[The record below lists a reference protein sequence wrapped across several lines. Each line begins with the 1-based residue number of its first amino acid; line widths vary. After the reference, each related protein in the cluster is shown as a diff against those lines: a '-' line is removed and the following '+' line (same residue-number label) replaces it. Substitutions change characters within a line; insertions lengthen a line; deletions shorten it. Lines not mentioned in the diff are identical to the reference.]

1 MTNSLYTHA
10 DNHNKYFQSRQ
21 TLVTKEGRLQSGRFY
36 SDKVSISFGFDAVS
50 RGLTQKDIYYFAMII
65 SQHLKSDSIL
75 YCYDKQSRRQK
86 PMTRK
91 DLQEILELS
100 DSAFKHFFSRC
111 KKANVLKIHKW
122 ISNNDMTRNV
132 IYVNPAF
139 IQPSYSITVV
149 AYWLFKEDLDKRLD
163 DTTIAMFT
171 DEYYRQYGTFDHKKA
186 DEFFLNDEEEI
197 SEKTTYTKENFE
209 AIFKEYVL
217 NNKEADVYSFD
228 GFNQFF
234 LANESSEYG
243 KRSAGNIVTYRN
255 MFIDIDAGKDE
266 NGKYFNL
273 DEVAKRKVD
282 MLAVIHSFG
291 LIPTMITETRNGYHC
306 IWSIEE
312 TNSDKWLEVEAKLVD
327 TFTIADKAV
336 CDSSR
341 VLRMPYTT
349 WRKGS
354 EYSDYEVMI
363 CDANKVRYSLADFES
378 SLNDFADYI
387 TAACEEYLTKYPE
400 VKRESNV
407 QKAHSHVPATITDTR
422 ILAISKLQAVSVES
436 KESRVMTI
444 NEFKSYAKTIN
455 LADFLGLPEC
465 QLFKCIL
472 HDDNIAS
479 ANIIGNEVDGYRY
492 YCFSPNCAGHGNKKG
507 ADIFNVVQEL
517 SGMTFPVVFD
527 YLAKLFNVT
536 IKKGA

>member
-10 DNHNKYFQSRQ
+10 DNNSKYFQSRQ

-36 SDKVSISFGFDAVS
+36 SDKVSISFGYDAIS

-75 YCYDKQSRRQK
+75 YCYDKQSRCQK

-91 DLQEILELS
+91 DLQAILELS

-163 DTTIAMFT
+163 DTTVAMFT
-171 DEYYRQYGTFDHKKA
+171 DEYYRQYGTFNHNKA
-186 DEFFLNDEEEI
+186 DEFFLKDEEEI
-197 SEKTTYTKENFE
+197 EESSTSEKESFE
-209 AIFKEYVL
+209 SIFKEYVL

-255 MFIDIDAGKDE
+255 MFIDIDAGKDK

-273 DEVAKRKVD
+273 EEVAKRKVD

-291 LIPTMITETRNGYHC
+291 LVPTMITETRNGFHC

-312 TNSDKWLEVEAKLVD
+312 TSSDEWLALESKLID
-327 TFTIADKAV
+327 TFAIADKAV

-349 WRKGS
+349 WRKGN

-363 CDANKVRYSLADFES
+363 YDANAVRYSIKDFES
-378 SLNDFADYI
+378 GLTDFEGYVK
-387 TAACEEYLTKYPE
+387 AACEEYLTKYPE
-400 VKRESNV
+400 VKPESRI
-407 QKAHSHVPATITDTR
+407 QKSHNHKPATISDTR
-422 ILAISKLQAVSVES
+422 ILAISKLQAVSVDTQDV
-436 KESRVMTI
+436 RTMTI

-455 LADFLGLPEC
+455 LADFLGLPGC
-465 QLFKCIL
+465 QLFRCIL

-492 YCFSPNCAGHGNKKG
+492 YCFSPNCAGHDNKKG

-517 SGMTFPVVFD
+517 SGMPFSVVLD
-527 YLAKLFNVT
+527 YLAKLFNVS
-536 IKKGA
+536 IRKVA